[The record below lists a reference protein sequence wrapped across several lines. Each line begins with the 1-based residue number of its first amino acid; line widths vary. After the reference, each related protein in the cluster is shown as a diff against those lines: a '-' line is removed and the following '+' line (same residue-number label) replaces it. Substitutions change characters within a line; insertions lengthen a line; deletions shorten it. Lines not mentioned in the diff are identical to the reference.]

1 MKPIVGFWMI
11 CEAILIFVIV
21 PFFGIDLSVK
31 AKAEMILLL
40 TAFLTMICIGS
51 YLMVGGQ

>member
-11 CEAILIFVIV
+11 CEALLIFVIV

-51 YLMVGGQ
+51 YLMVEA